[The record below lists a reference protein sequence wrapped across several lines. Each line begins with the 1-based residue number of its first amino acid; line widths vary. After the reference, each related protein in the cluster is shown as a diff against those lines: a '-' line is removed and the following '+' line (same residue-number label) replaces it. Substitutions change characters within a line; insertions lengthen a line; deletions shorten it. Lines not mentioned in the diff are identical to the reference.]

1 MSLQTALELAGMSTN
16 EAGATGSWPL
26 PKVVTVDNG
35 AIGWA
40 GWSGRKVADAGLL
53 GRFLAHAGASEQQV
67 VEFAR
72 REGVLLPPAARRGQT
87 GVQLVAD
94 GGVEP
99 VALWRCLVADVR
111 RLLEVS
117 AQLHQGRATAP
128 DAWAGFATF
137 AARRSAAG
145 VTVNVGRVGRPGR
158 QAGLRDVWGQPDLP
172 ASMSERQAVG
182 WILSTWLRA
191 SSTQLAVRWTGDL
204 PELAVT
210 SPGLLSALV
219 VQTSQMVSLSTQ
231 VAFCRGCGA
240 PFARRHGNRRYC
252 DGCRDLNE
260 PQRRAT
266 AEYRRR
272 QRSV

>member
-1 MSLQTALELAGMSTN
+1 MATADT
-16 EAGATGSWPL
+16 GATGSWPL
-26 PKVVTVDNG
+26 PNALSLRG
-35 AIGWA
+35 ASLRWD

-53 GRFLAHAGASEQQV
+53 GRFLALDGSPDVQV

-72 REGVLLPPAARRGQT
+72 RDGVLLPPSDRRAQT
-87 GVQLVAD
+87 GVQVLAD
-94 GGVEP
+94 EGVEP
-99 VALWRCLVADVR
+99 VVLWRCLVADVV

-117 AQLHQGRATAP
+117 AELHRGRATAS
-128 DAWAGFATF
+128 DGWAGFTTF
-137 AARRSAAG
+137 TARRSGDG
-145 VTVNVGRVGRPGR
+145 VSVNLGRVGRRGR
-158 QAGLRDVWGQPDLP
+158 QEGIGDVWGQPALS